1 MRCFYQTAQF
11 FEKRNT
17 LLLTPDVLLSTNRNH
32 QMNLPKY
39 IVTLLATLLFVLL
52 FFEKSLGLNVAIY
65 GVVTTLLLV
74 VFKTSLFHAFLPKVV
89 GTGFLATSIVYYLF
103 ASPFTLFVHI
113 LSFLLLVGLHSQPLI
128 RNLLYAFVN
137 AFAIY
142 RAAVA
147 DFLNSFRSRKKRKVS
162 LGFGK
167 IVRIVFLPF
176 FVILLFLALYSMGS
190 SFFSDAVGSIGEIVG
205 RFCSKILNYVN
216 IEAVFVALLGL
227 VFAVIH
233 SLQYH
238 ASSLSQEDAAKSNIL
253 SRVRHK
259 TFRRFRNMDLA
270 TEYKSSVFLLVSLN
284 GMLAILLYLEIT
296 HVWVGFEWGG
306 ELLKELVHEGTYV
319 LLIAILVSMGIT
331 LYFFRKNLNF
341 YAKNKALKV
350 LAYIWL
356 GFNALLVVSVG
367 VRTFYYIEFFGL
379 AYKRIGV
386 LFFLVACLIGL
397 GTLMYKVAKTKSIY
411 YVVRVN
417 AFAVY
422 IILLAVCTVNWDS
435 IIARYNFS
443 HYRSSFIHLP
453 FMSNL
458 SDKVLPYL
466 QLTDEQ
472 VLTIEAKQ
480 VEEIPFAKRGYFK
493 DVDYQN
499 KIATRIRKFK
509 KKQKDRHWLESVW
522 AEDKAYQ
529 TLE

>member
-1 MRCFYQTAQF
+1 
-11 FEKRNT
+11 
-17 LLLTPDVLLSTNRNH
+17 
-32 QMNLPKY
+32 MNLPKH
-39 IVTLLATLLFVLL
+39 IITLFATSLFVLL

-65 GVVTTLLLV
+65 GVATVLLLV
-74 VFKTSLFHAFLPKVV
+74 VFKTSLFHALLPKVV
-89 GTGFLATSIVYYLF
+89 GIGFLTTAIVYYLF
-103 ASPFTLFVHI
+103 ASPFTLFMHV
-113 LSFLLLVGLHSQPLI
+113 LSFSLLVGLHSQPLI

-137 AFAIY
+137 TFVNY
-142 RAAVA
+142 RSAVA
-147 DFLNSFRSRKKRKVS
+147 DCLNSFRSRRKHKLNFS
-162 LGFGK
+162 FGK
-167 IVRIVFLPF
+167 VARIVFLPL

-216 IEAVFVALLGL
+216 IEAVFVALLGF

-238 ASSLSQEDAAKSNIL
+238 ATPLSEEDAAKSDIL

-270 TEYKSSVFLLVSLN
+270 TEYKSSVFLLMSLN
-284 GMLAILLYLEIT
+284 GMLAILLYLEVT

-319 LLIAILVSMGIT
+319 LLVAILVSMGIT

-341 YAKNKALKV
+341 YRKNKALQV
-350 LAYIWL
+350 LAYIWIVL
-356 GFNALLVVSVG
+356 NALLVVSVG
-367 VRTFYYIEFFGL
+367 IRTFYYIEFFGL

-397 GTLMYKVAKTKSIY
+397 GTLMYKIAKTKSIY

-417 AFAVY
+417 VLAVY
-422 IILLAVCTVNWDS
+422 IILLTICTVNWDS
-435 IIARYNFS
+435 LIAKYNFS
-443 HYRSSFIHLP
+443 NYKSSFIHLP

-458 SDKVLPYL
+458 SDKTLPYL
-466 QLTDEQ
+466 KLTEEQ
-472 VLTIEAKQ
+472 MLTIEGKQ
-480 VEEIPFAKRGYFK
+480 VEEIPFARRGYFK

-499 KIATRIRKFK
+499 KIAARIRKFK
-509 KKQKDRHWLESVW
+509 KKQKERHWLESVW

-529 TLE
+529 ILE

>member
-1 MRCFYQTAQF
+1 MGCFYQSAQF

-17 LLLTPDVLLSTNRNH
+17 LLRTLDVFLSTIRNH
-32 QMNLPKY
+32 QMHLPKY
-39 IVTLLATLLFVLL
+39 IITLLVTLLFVLL

-65 GVVTTLLLV
+65 GIATTLLLV

-89 GTGFLATSIVYYLF
+89 GIGFLATSILYYLF
-103 ASPFTLFVHI
+103 ASPFTLIVHI
-113 LSFLLLVGLHSQPLI
+113 LSFLLLVGLHAQPLI

-137 AFAIY
+137 AFVNY

-147 DFLNSFRSRKKRKVS
+147 DLANSFRSRKIRKRS
-162 LGFGK
+162 LGFGNA
-167 IVRIVFLPF
+167 IRIVFLPF

-190 SFFSDAVGSIGEIVG
+190 SFFSNAVGSIGEVLG
-205 RFCSKILNYVN
+205 RFCSEILNYVN

-233 SLQYH
+233 SLQNH
-238 ASSLSQEDAAKSNIL
+238 VTSLSKEDAAKSNIL
-253 SRVRHK
+253 SRERHK

-270 TEYKSSVFLLVSLN
+270 TEYKSGVFLLMSLN
-284 GMLAILLYLEIT
+284 GMLAVLLYLEVI
-296 HVWVGFEWGG
+296 HIWVDFEWGG

-341 YAKNKALKV
+341 YTKNRALKALAYLWIV
-350 LAYIWL
+350 L
-356 GFNALLVVSVG
+356 NAILVVSVA
-367 VRTFYYIEFFGL
+367 VRTFHYIEFFGL

-397 GTLMYKVAKTKSIY
+397 GTLMYKVAKTKSTY

-417 AFAVY
+417 ALSVY
-422 IILLAVCTVNWDS
+422 IVLLTICTVNWDS

-443 HYRSSFIHLP
+443 HYKSSFIHLP

-458 SDKVLPYL
+458 SDKTLPYL

-472 VLTIEAKQ
+472 VLTIEGQQ

-499 KIATRIRKFK
+499 KIAARIRKFK
-509 KKQKDRHWLESVW
+509 KKQKERHWLESVW

-529 TLE
+529 SLE